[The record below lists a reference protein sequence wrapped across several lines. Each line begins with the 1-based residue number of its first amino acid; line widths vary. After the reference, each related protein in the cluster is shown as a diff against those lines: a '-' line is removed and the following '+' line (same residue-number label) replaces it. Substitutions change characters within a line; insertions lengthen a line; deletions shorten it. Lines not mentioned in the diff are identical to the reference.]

1 MSPATLNTLAKGSL
15 VIGAALLVALVA
27 TFPLR
32 EQAASKAQNIQLVQK
47 QDGSDIFGE
56 PEYTKLGSPQMI
68 IIEDPKAFLDKEED
82 GAKWVDDAYLKANN
96 IYPVQLKSVDATLTI
111 ARYAFGF
118 FGLDLLVLGWVF
130 NRAAAKRS
138 SPSVA
143 A

>member
-1 MSPATLNTLAKGSL
+1 MSPATLRIFAKGSL

-68 IIEDPKAFLDKEED
+68 IIEDPKAFLDKEEE
-82 GAKWVDDAYLKANN
+82 GAKWVDDAYLKANK
-96 IYPVQLKSVDATLTI
+96 IYPVQLKSIDATLTI
-111 ARYAFGF
+111 GRYAFAF
-118 FGLDLLVLGWVF
+118 FGIDFLILAWIL
-130 NRAAAKRS
+130 NRAAGKRG
-138 SPSVA
+138 A
-143 A
+143 QTATA